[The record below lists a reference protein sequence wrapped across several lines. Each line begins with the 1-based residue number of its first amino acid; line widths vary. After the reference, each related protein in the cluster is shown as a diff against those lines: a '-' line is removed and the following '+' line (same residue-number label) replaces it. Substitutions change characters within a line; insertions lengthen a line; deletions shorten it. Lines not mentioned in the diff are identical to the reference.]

1 MIVSQ
6 ADYERWQNMTAA
18 RNGSQ
23 TQSTESSTDAGMGA
37 LNASSSRQNPAVA
50 VPSDAQESTN
60 LAAEEQ
66 PKSFLEEAFE
76 RLTLARLGIDQEKMD
91 ELKEEIEKTE
101 TAIEALSEQ
110 KPHTPAQ
117 KEELNVLKDKLEQLK
132 EALEELVK
140 EANERANKD
149 DTIGQRNT
157 DRSLKHYQSISSIV

>member
-6 ADYERWQNMTAA
+6 ADYERWQNMSAA

-23 TQSTESSTDAGMGA
+23 TQSTESSTDAGIGG
-37 LNASSSRQNPAVA
+37 LNASSGRQTPAA
-50 VPSDAQESTN
+50 TVPSEADDSTN

-101 TAIEALSEQ
+101 TAIDALSEQ

-140 EANERANKD
+140 EANERASKEDATGTKNNENSIK
-149 DTIGQRNT
+149 Q
-157 DRSLKHYQSISSIV
+157 YQSIFSIS